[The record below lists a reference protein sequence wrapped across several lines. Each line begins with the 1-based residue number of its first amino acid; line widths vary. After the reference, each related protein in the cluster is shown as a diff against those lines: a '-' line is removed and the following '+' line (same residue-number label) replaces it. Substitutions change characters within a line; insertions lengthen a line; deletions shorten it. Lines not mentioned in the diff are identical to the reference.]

1 MPNSVAT
8 HFLLP
13 TYYVSAGRICS
24 PEPGSVELRW
34 TQSPV
39 CSHLDV
45 TWEWLVLD
53 GFAPIS
59 GGCMT
64 IGRHYTRAW
73 IIAVPGLSVCQY
85 PSMLSQACTH
95 SSITAPRRWVEAC
108 PASQGLSSEPA
119 YPHFPHIVLA
129 KVRHKASSDSR
140 DEKTDSTHWKEEV
153 QCHMAN
159 PLDPGRSGELG
170 TSLQSVFHYH
180 QWMDL

>member
-1 MPNSVAT
+1 M
-8 HFLLP
+8 
-13 TYYVSAGRICS
+13 AG
-24 PEPGSVELRW
+24 LRW
-34 TQSPV
+34 LRSPIWWLYDYWQALYP
-39 CSHLDV
+39 CLDYSCAWV
-45 TWEWLVLD
+45 
-53 GFAPIS
+53 I
-59 GGCMT
+59 
-64 IGRHYTRAW
+64 W
-73 IIAVPGLSVCQY
+73 IIAVPGLPVCQY

-159 PLDPGRSGELG
+159 PLDPGRGGELG